1 MVTWVFSKLQGL
13 QYYFPENSRC
23 NLKLYES
30 EDFPD
35 SSLHCISESENVR
48 FPFSKKNSLTW
59 GVKLV
64 KVEPAFKN
72 RREFIREASIILH
85 KWKGHLGLFS
95 LTQAIKN
102 SRQFSPPKR
111 YFTENSGWVP
121 LTLMSFSHA
130 NDCINYNKLISWP
143 IYGISVVNI
152 GVQKAKYIIF

>member
-1 MVTWVFSKLQGL
+1 MYLFGLPTVTWVFSKLQGL

-59 GVKLV
+59 GVKWV
-64 KVEPAFKN
+64 KVEPAFEN

-85 KWKGHLGLFS
+85 KWKDHLELFS
-95 LTQAIKN
+95 LTQAIEN
-102 SRQFSPPKR
+102 SRQF
-111 YFTENSGWVP
+111 
-121 LTLMSFSHA
+121 FSSE
-130 NDCINYNKLISWP
+130 K
-143 IYGISVVNI
+143 
-152 GVQKAKYIIF
+152 IFYRKQWLGAPDSNELFSRKWLY